1 MPFRIAVDT
10 GGTFTDVV
18 VADDT
23 GALVVSKALTDQDRV
38 FAGIRE
44 ALDVT
49 AGDYG
54 IDAGELLADT
64 GIFIYATT
72 RATNA
77 ILEGKTARTAFITT
91 RGFPDTLVLREG
103 GKFNAYD
110 FATPFPEPYVPRRL
124 TFEVD
129 ERIDSEGGVVRP
141 LDEDQARDVLR
152 TLARLQVE
160 AVAVCLLWS
169 TSNPAHERR
178 IGELLREELPGLPF
192 TLSHELN
199 PIVREYRR
207 ASSAALDASLK
218 PLMQGHLSD
227 LETDLR
233 ANGFQGELLAATSFG
248 GVTHVADLVRRPIYS
263 VRSGPAMAPVAGRTY
278 SDAEGGRDSVIV
290 CDTGGTSFDV
300 SLVRDG
306 RIKFTRETWLGKQFT
321 GHLTGLS
328 SVDARSIGAGG
339 GSIAWVDPGGL
350 LRVGPQSAGSQPGP
364 ACYGR
369 GGTQP
374 TVTDAAVIAGYLNP
388 DNFLGGRMRL
398 DVEAARAAMAPVAEQ
413 LGQDVEQ
420 FAQAVLTIANE
431 HMVQAIQEITVNE
444 GADPRESLVVAGGG
458 AGGLNIVPIA
468 AELGCR
474 QVLVPRTAGGLSACG
489 AQYSDVVTE
498 FSASLFTDTR
508 SFAFDEVNAVLGD
521 LDHRIDGFVDG
532 LRDRGMSEFHR
543 EYFAEARYASQVWEL
558 EVQLPSNRFTDDRDV
573 ARLVAGM
580 HDVHERVFAVR
591 DEHSAVE
598 VPFWRARVTATLD
611 RPVLEAVEA
620 TGDGDIN
627 GAAAARGTRR
637 ARFGGAAVD
646 AAIFDGPSLRPGAVI
661 HGPAV
666 IEEPTTTI
674 VVYPASTARVT
685 DTRNYLLEVL

>member
-1 MPFRIAVDT
+1 VPFRIAVDT

-18 VADDT
+18 VADPAGRLT
-23 GALVVSKALTDQDRV
+23 VNKALTDQDRV
-38 FAGIRE
+38 FSGIRE
-44 ALDVT
+44 ALEVT
-49 AGDYG
+49 AAEYG
-54 IDAGELLADT
+54 TDAAGLLAQT
-64 GIFIYATT
+64 EIFIYATT

-77 ILEGKTARTAFITT
+77 VLEGKTARTAFITT

-103 GKFNAYD
+103 GKFHAYD
-110 FATPFPEPYVPRRL
+110 FSTPFPEPYIPRRL

-129 ERIDSEGGVVRP
+129 ERIDSEGQVVTA
-141 LDEDQARDVLR
+141 LDEEQARGAMRQLHDLEV
-152 TLARLQVE
+152 Q

-169 TSNPAHERR
+169 TANTVHERR
-178 IGELLREELPGLPF
+178 VGELLSEELPEVPF

-227 LETDLR
+227 LESDLR
-233 ANGFQGELLAATSFG
+233 AGGFQGELLAATSFG
-248 GVTHVADLVRRPIYS
+248 GVTHVEDMVRRPIYS

-278 SDAEGGRDSVIV
+278 SEAEGRGDNVIV

-306 RIKFTRETWLGKQFT
+306 HIKFTRETWLGPQFT

-350 LRVGPQSAGSQPGP
+350 LRVGPQSAGSRPGP

-369 GGTQP
+369 GGTAP
-374 TVTDAAVIAGYLNP
+374 TVTDAVVIAGYLNP
-388 DNFLGGRMRL
+388 DNFLGGRMSL
-398 DVEAARAAMAPVAEQ
+398 DVEAARTALAPIAQQ
-413 LGQDVEQ
+413 LSQDVEQ
-420 FAQAVLTIANE
+420 CAQAVLLIANE
-431 HMVQAIQEITVNE
+431 HMVRAIQEITVNE
-444 GADPRESLVVAGGG
+444 GVDPRESLVVAGGG
-458 AGGLNIVPIA
+458 AGGLNIVPVV

-474 QVLVPRTAGGLSACG
+474 EVLVPRTAGGLSACG

-498 FSASLFTDTR
+498 FSASLFAE
-508 SFAFDEVNAVLGD
+508 SQAFAFDEVNAVLAG
-521 LDHRIDGFVDG
+521 LDMRIDRFVAG
-532 LRDRGMSEFHR
+532 LRERGMTEFHR

-558 EVQLPSNRFTDDRDV
+558 EVPLRSNRFEDDADV
-573 ARLVAGM
+573 ARLVAAM

-591 DEHSAVE
+591 DEQSAVE

-611 RPVLEAVEA
+611 RPAVQA
-620 TGDGDIN
+620 ADDNGGDAPD
-627 GAAAARGTRR
+627 AARGTRR
-637 ARFGGAAVD
+637 ARFGGNVVQ
-646 AAIFDGPSLRPGAVI
+646 AAIFDGPSLQPGAVI
-661 HGPAV
+661 EGPAV

-674 VVYPASTARVT
+674 VVYPEATARVT
-685 DTRNYLLEVL
+685 DNKNYLLEVS